1 MLSKVDKEAYILEK
15 EKNMA
20 KFIKAMD
27 DLPLI
32 LKIILALPMLD
43 IVWSVYRIVRSVN
56 NNSIFGIVLGVI
68 ILIIGIP
75 FLWLIDIITLIFLNK
90 VLWVD

>member
-1 MLSKVDKEAYILEK
+1 
-15 EKNMA
+15 
-20 KFIKAMD
+20 MD

-75 FLWLIDIITLIFLNK
+75 FLWLIDIITLILMNK